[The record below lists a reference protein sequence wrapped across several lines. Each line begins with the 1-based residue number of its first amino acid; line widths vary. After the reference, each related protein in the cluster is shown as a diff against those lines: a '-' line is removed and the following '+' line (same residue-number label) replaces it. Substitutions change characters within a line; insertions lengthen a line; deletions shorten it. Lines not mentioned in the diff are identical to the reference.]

1 MSINTA
7 TPWHKDS
14 FDRFLG
20 ESLPRLLAERVPLA
34 GYRVEPEDVYTCRVT
49 VVIAAGAGEITLVY
63 AGFPQPDAQGIFE
76 IDGARRVVMPVATT
90 EDLDVAEIDCA
101 GEQLYDYVAGRLGH
115 APAHL
120 PWDEAL
126 ARAWLP
132 LDGWARD
139 FLTQVED
146 DFSAQ
151 ISNAQ
156 WLDQTN
162 WLALHT
168 HLRRLI

>member
-1 MSINTA
+1 M
-7 TPWHKDS
+7 
-14 FDRFLG
+14 
-20 ESLPRLLAERVPLA
+20 PL
-34 GYRVEPEDVYTCRVT
+34 
-49 VVIAAGAGEITLVY
+49 
-63 AGFPQPDAQGIFE
+63 
-76 IDGARRVVMPVATT
+76 ATT
-90 EDLDVAEIDCA
+90 EELDVAEIDCA
-101 GEQLYDYVAGRLGH
+101 GEQLYDYIAERLGH

-132 LDGWARD
+132 LDGWARE
-139 FLTQVED
+139 FLTPVED

-162 WLALHT
+162 WLAIHT
-168 HLRRLI
+168 HLRRLVVRDPQRLFTPGQLGRTCPFEVPEGPNLGRIFTIAVGAGIREYKITRIS